1 MRIEQKIQ
9 SAYLVQGLQAN
20 MDGDSICRLNFRFNE
35 GDILCCICSGFAPWP
50 ALSSLLNNLSEQQ
63 TERLFSGNASVFL
76 SLPEGKYQ
84 LQCFTNKRAS
94 TCIQNNGL
102 PVTLP
107 SSLTLPLK
115 VQLWIYHNNTIYEN
129 AADSRCVIPLKVEY
143 SISNP
148 LLGGQKV
155 TITVMGPSDQ
165 LKNGSLCYVVNSR
178 EYPIPNQLLGQA
190 FPLKLEREPQIQ
202 AASPWRDLFK
212 IHRKEN

>member
-1 MRIEQKIQ
+1 MRIEQNIQ
-9 SAYLVQGLQAN
+9 DGYFVQGLQAS
-20 MDGDSICRLNFRFNE
+20 MDGNSICRLNFRFNQ

-50 ALSSLLNNLSEQQ
+50 TVSSLLNNLSEQQ
-63 TERLFSGNASVFL
+63 MEQLFSGSKSVSL
-76 SLPEGKYQ
+76 SEGQCQ
-84 LQCFTNKRAS
+84 LQCFTNDHAS

-129 AADSRCVIPLKVEY
+129 TAGSRCVIPLKVEY
-143 SISNP
+143 SIRKP
-148 LLGGQKV
+148 LLGGQRV
-155 TITVMGPSDQ
+155 TITVMGPSGQ

-202 AASPWRDLFK
+202 AASPWRDLFE

>member
-20 MDGDSICRLNFRFNE
+20 MDGDNICRLNFRFNE
-35 GDILCCICSGFAPWP
+35 GDILCCICSGFAPLP
-50 ALSSLLNNLSEQQ
+50 TLSSLLNNLSEQQ
-63 TERLFSGNASVFL
+63 TERLFSGSKSVSL
-76 SLPEGKYQ
+76 SEGQCQ
-84 LQCFTNKRAS
+84 LQCFTNDHAS

-107 SSLTLPLK
+107 PSLTLPLK
-115 VQLWIYHNNTIYEN
+115 VQLWIYGSETIYEN
-129 AADSRCVIPLKVEY
+129 TADSRCVIPLNVEY
-143 SISNP
+143 SIKKP

-155 TITVMGPSDQ
+155 TITVMGPSGQ

>member
-20 MDGDSICRLNFRFNE
+20 MDGDNICRLNFRFNE

-50 ALSSLLNNLSEQQ
+50 TVSSLLNNLSEQQ
-63 TERLFSGNASVFL
+63 MEQLFSGSKSVSL
-76 SLPEGKYQ
+76 SEGQCQ
-84 LQCFTNKRAS
+84 LQCFTNDHAS

-129 AADSRCVIPLKVEY
+129 TAGSRCVIPLNVEY
-143 SISNP
+143 SIRKP

-155 TITVMGPSDQ
+155 TITVKDRSNQ
-165 LKNGSLCYVVNSR
+165 LINGALCYVVNSR
-178 EYPIPNQLLGQA
+178 EYPIPNQLLGQT
-190 FPLKLEREPQIQ
+190 FTLKLEQEPQIR
-202 AASPWRDLFK
+202 AASPWTDLFE
-212 IHRKEN
+212 IHRTYN

>member
-9 SAYLVQGLQAN
+9 DGYFVQGLQAS
-20 MDGDSICRLNFRFNE
+20 MDGNSICRLNFRFNQ

-50 ALSSLLNNLSEQQ
+50 TLSSLLNNLSEQQ
-63 TERLFSGNASVFL
+63 TERLFSGSKSVSL
-76 SLPEGKYQ
+76 SEGQCQ
-84 LQCFTNKRAS
+84 LQCFTNDHARI
-94 TCIQNNGL
+94 CIQNNGL

-107 SSLTLPLK
+107 PSLTLPLK

-129 AADSRCVIPLKVEY
+129 TAGSRCVIPLKVEY
-143 SISNP
+143 SIRKP
-148 LLGGQKV
+148 LLGGQRV
-155 TITVMGPSDQ
+155 TITVMGPSGQ
-165 LKNGSLCYVVNSR
+165 LKNGSLCNVVNSR

-202 AASPWRDLFK
+202 AASPWRDLFE

>member
-9 SAYLVQGLQAN
+9 SAYLVQGLQAS
-20 MDGDSICRLNFRFNE
+20 MDGSKCKLNFKFNQ

-50 ALSSLLNNLSEQQ
+50 TPSSLLNNLSEQQ
-63 TERLFSGNASVFL
+63 IEQLFSGSKSVSL
-76 SLPEGKYQ
+76 SEGQCQ
-84 LQCFTNKRAS
+84 LQCFTNDYAR
-94 TCIQNNGL
+94 TCLLDNGL
-102 PVTLP
+102 KVTPHPPLAP
-107 SSLTLPLK
+107 PLK
-115 VQLWIYHNNTIYEN
+115 VQLWIYGSETIYEN
-129 AADSRCVIPLKVEY
+129 TAGSRCVIPLDVEY
-143 SISNP
+143 SIKKP

-155 TITVMGPSDQ
+155 TITVMGPSGQ

>member
-9 SAYLVQGLQAN
+9 DGYFVQGLQAS
-20 MDGDSICRLNFRFNE
+20 MDGNSICRLNFRFNQ

-50 ALSSLLNNLSEQQ
+50 TLSSLLNNLSEQQ
-63 TERLFSGNASVFL
+63 TERLFSGSKSVSL
-76 SLPEGKYQ
+76 SEGQCQ
-84 LQCFTNKRAS
+84 LQCFTNDHARI
-94 TCIQNNGL
+94 CIQNNGL

-107 SSLTLPLK
+107 PSLTLPLK

-129 AADSRCVIPLKVEY
+129 TAGSRCVIPLKVEY
-143 SISNP
+143 SIRKP
-148 LLGGQKV
+148 LLGGQRV
-155 TITVMGPSDQ
+155 TITVMGPSGQ

-202 AASPWRDLFK
+202 AASPWRDLFE

>member
-9 SAYLVQGLQAN
+9 NAYLVQGLQAS
-20 MDGDSICRLNFRFNE
+20 MDGSRCKLNFKFNQ

-50 ALSSLLNNLSEQQ
+50 TLSSLLNNLSEQQ
-63 TERLFSGNASVFL
+63 TERLFSGSKSVSL
-76 SLPEGKYQ
+76 SEGQCQ
-84 LQCFTNKRAS
+84 LQCFTNDHARI
-94 TCIQNNGL
+94 CIQNNGL

-107 SSLTLPLK
+107 PSLTLPLK

-129 AADSRCVIPLKVEY
+129 TAGSRCVIPLKVEY
-143 SISNP
+143 SIRKP
-148 LLGGQKV
+148 LLGGQRV
-155 TITVMGPSDQ
+155 TITVMGPSGQ

-202 AASPWRDLFK
+202 AASPWRDLFE

>member
-9 SAYLVQGLQAN
+9 SAYLVQGLQAS
-20 MDGDSICRLNFRFNE
+20 MDGSKCKLNFKFNQ

-50 ALSSLLNNLSEQQ
+50 TPSSLLNNLSEQQ
-63 TERLFSGNASVFL
+63 IEQLFSGSKSVSL
-76 SLPEGKYQ
+76 SEGQCQ
-84 LQCFTNKRAS
+84 LQCFTNDHAS

-107 SSLTLPLK
+107 PSLTLPLK

-129 AADSRCVIPLKVEY
+129 TAGSRCVIPLDVEY
-143 SISNP
+143 SIKKP

-155 TITVMGPSDQ
+155 TITVMGPSGQ

>member
-9 SAYLVQGLQAN
+9 SAYLVQGLQAS
-20 MDGDSICRLNFRFNE
+20 MDGSKCKLNFKFNQ

-50 ALSSLLNNLSEQQ
+50 TPSSLLNNLSEQQ
-63 TERLFSGNASVFL
+63 IEQLFSGSKSVSL
-76 SLPEGKYQ
+76 SEGQCQ
-84 LQCFTNKRAS
+84 LQCFTNDHARI
-94 TCIQNNGL
+94 CIQNNGL

-107 SSLTLPLK
+107 PSLTLPLK

-129 AADSRCVIPLKVEY
+129 TAGSRCVIPLDVEY
-143 SISNP
+143 SIKKP

-155 TITVMGPSDQ
+155 TITVMGPSGQ